1 MYIMKSWI
9 WMLSQDGEPVKPTS
23 FVFSLFLSGPAAMFL
38 ITVEEKKQAA
48 PLQGVKRQREQG
60 VETNVF

>member
-1 MYIMKSWI
+1 
-9 WMLSQDGEPVKPTS
+9 MLSQDGEPVKPTS